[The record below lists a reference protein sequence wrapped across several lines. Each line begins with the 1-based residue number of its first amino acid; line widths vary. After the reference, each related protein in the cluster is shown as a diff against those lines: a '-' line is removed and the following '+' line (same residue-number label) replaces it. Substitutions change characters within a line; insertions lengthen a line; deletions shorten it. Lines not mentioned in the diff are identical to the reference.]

1 MKIFIS
7 VDIEGVCGICNWN
20 ETTLNKLD
28 YSYFQQEMINEVI
41 TCCQAL
47 HESGIEEIYVRDA
60 HDSAR
65 NIIPSAL
72 PEYVKLIRGWEGS
85 PCDMM
90 AGLDESF
97 DGVILLGYHSPSRSN
112 NNPLSHTLSTSIN
125 HIKFNGKIASEFI
138 INTYYAKTLNVPVI
152 MVTGDEGLIKSVK
165 EENNL
170 IETVS
175 TFKGMHGAIETRHP
189 FLINQDI
196 YNQTIKAI
204 ANLKKEKDNLF
215 VIIPRMIETEIH
227 FRTHQE
233 AYIASLYPD
242 AYPINADKTAYKSK
256 NFMDIL
262 KFIMFTTK

>member
-7 VDIEGVCGICNWN
+7 VDIEGICGICNWD
-20 ETTLNKLD
+20 ETTLNKPD

-41 TCCQAL
+41 ACCQAL
-47 HESGIEEIYVRDA
+47 HKNGVDEIYVRDA

-65 NIIPSAL
+65 NLIPSSL
-72 PEYVKLIRGWEGS
+72 PDYVKLIRGWEGS

-125 HIKFNGKIASEFI
+125 HIKFNGKVASEFL
-138 INTYYAKTLNVPVI
+138 INTYYAKTLGVPVI
-152 MVTGDEGLIKSVK
+152 MVTGDEGLMKTVK

-175 TFKGMHGAIETRHP
+175 TFKGLHGAIETKHP
-189 FLINQDI
+189 SLIQKEI
-196 YNQTIKAI
+196 ETKTSKALE
-204 ANLKKEKDNLF
+204 NLKQSKDSLF
-215 VIIPRMIETEIH
+215 VVTPRMIETEIH
-227 FRTHQE
+227 FRHHQE
-233 AYIASLYPD
+233 AYFASFYPN
-242 AYPINADKTAYKSK
+242 AYRINSDKTAYKSK

-262 KFIMFTTK
+262 KFIMFTIR